1 MNHIVNI
8 ITNNKAISSV
18 DDIVEINKN
27 DLFVI
32 DKLSSLS

>member
-1 MNHIVNI
+1 MNNI
-8 ITNNKAISSV
+8 NKITYKAISSD

-27 DLFVI
+27 DLYVI